1 MKYLEDTRSHDVG
14 EKGSH
19 DVEDESSHD
28 VEDESSHDVEDKGSH
43 DVEDK
48 GSHDVEDRGSHDVE
62 DEGSHDVEDYIVED
76 YVSIYCIVFL
86 DISSDIFFVIGFLRF
101 VFQRSPPAFIVY
113 PLALCLVNIF
123 WHCVWL
129 DCCASY
135 LFISISAIK

>member
-43 DVEDK
+43 DVED
-48 GSHDVEDRGSHDVE
+48 RGSHDVE
-62 DEGSHDVEDYIVED
+62 DEGSHDVEDYVVED

-101 VFQRSPPAFIVY
+101 VFQRSPPALSIVFGWTVAIHIY
-113 PLALCLVNIF
+113 SFL
-123 WHCVWL
+123 
-129 DCCASY
+129 Y
-135 LFISISAIK
+135 LL